1 MTALYQLEE
10 RCFSG
15 DRMSRRSLAH
25 HIASPRAIV
34 SVAVDAEHSD
44 IAAYILMLSHAQR
57 RDDRLYS
64 LAVAPTH
71 RGRGLAG
78 QLLQECE
85 RLSHA
90 PNLYLEVRTDND
102 TAIALYQRLGFRETA
117 RRKSYYQ
124 DGMDALVMIKSKSQ

>member
-1 MTALYQLEE
+1 
-10 RCFSG
+10 
-15 DRMSRRSLAH
+15 MSRRSLAH
-25 HIASPRAIV
+25 HIASPTAIV
-34 SVAVDAEHSD
+34 SVAVDAENSD

-64 LAVAPTH
+64 LAVAPAY

-85 RLSHA
+85 RLSPA

-102 TAIALYQRLGFRETA
+102 TAIALYRRLGFRETA